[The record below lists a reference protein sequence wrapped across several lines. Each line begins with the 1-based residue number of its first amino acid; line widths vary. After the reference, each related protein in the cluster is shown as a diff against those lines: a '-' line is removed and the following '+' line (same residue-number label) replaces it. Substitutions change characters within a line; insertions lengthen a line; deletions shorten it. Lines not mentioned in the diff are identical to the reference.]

1 MIKFPK
7 YFIDNYILKQNLEL
21 GEWNEHILNSDIIIV
36 NLDELCPDEFE
47 LIIKILKYSKY
58 TENKTFIIITTMMT
72 WSKTGKK

>member
-1 MIKFPK
+1 MIKYPK

-72 WSKTGKK
+72 WSKTGQK